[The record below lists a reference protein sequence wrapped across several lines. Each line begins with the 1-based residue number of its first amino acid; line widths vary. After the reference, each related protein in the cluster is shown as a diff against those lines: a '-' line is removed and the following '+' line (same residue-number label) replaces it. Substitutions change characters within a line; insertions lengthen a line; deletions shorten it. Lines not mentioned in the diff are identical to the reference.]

1 MPKNKDIQREMLNAQ
16 IKVTVKRI
24 INEIDGIPNYPL
36 GKPRLMYLPKELL
49 SDENRNIWTDFK
61 NKLTDVGY
69 KLEYIENSNEI
80 ADVHIFVVQNG
91 SGEDLYQMKYEQ
103 EGAREYLVKSYPDV
117 EEYELTDLETKE
129 YEAKNKFYL
138 SDDLLEDDK
147 RTEQQ

>member
-1 MPKNKDIQREMLNAQ
+1 MPKNKDTQREMLNAQ

-69 KLEYIENSNEI
+69 KLEYIEISNEI

-103 EGAREYLVKSYPDV
+103 EGARAYLVKSCPDV

-129 YEAKNKFYL
+129 YEAENKFYL

>member
-1 MPKNKDIQREMLNAQ
+1 MPKNKDTQREMLNAQ
-16 IKVTVKRI
+16 IKVTVKRL

-91 SGEDLYQMKYEQ
+91 SGEDLYKMKYEK
-103 EGAREYLVKSYPDV
+103 EGARDYLVKSYPDV
-117 EEYELTDLETKE
+117 EGYELTDLEAKE
-129 YEAKNKFYL
+129 YEALMQKI
-138 SDDLLEDDK
+138 DDVLEDEK